1 MMSRLT
7 RLLSENRLNLRIS
20 TKMVLGYIVIVF
32 LPFVVFGIFIYY
44 QLYDNLMTQ
53 YRLANQQSI
62 EQITSNIDTS
72 LLKVESVYSVFQ
84 NNPALISF
92 LNNDYVEDRDLIY
105 AFNKDIS
112 PAFSFAY
119 LGDPMISNVVV
130 YPRLQERLSTVMVFP
145 AYKSIQE
152 RLSLEQLARLTPTH
166 GMWTHQPSEPTLG
179 EVTLSYYHKLYND
192 RYTNELGILRV
203 DLGPELLDELMQG
216 LRNVHPDNDLLL
228 IDAGGSILLNR
239 LQSTYTSEQVEQI
252 LDLSDRQEAQL
263 IKTNGQSLMVN
274 VAQLE
279 RAGLTV
285 VEVNRLG
292 ALFSTLQSKEMI
304 AGVGLALL
312 LLFSGLY
319 YLVVSSLTNRVVL
332 LSRHMRR
339 IGDDTVSGQYTGPA
353 GTDEVGFL
361 IRNYNAM
368 LQRIDELVGR
378 VQKVERLKKEADFKM
393 LQAQIH
399 PHFLYNTLET
409 MRMLARKEKANT
421 VSEMA
426 FSLGSLLRYSLS
438 RRDVVTLADELDNAG
453 RYLAIHQIRLEGL
466 EMAWELEQSLLTL
479 KCPRLIVQ
487 PLVENSI
494 LHGLSKKRGEKR
506 IRIRVYMQE
515 QYVYL
520 EVMDNGVGMSE
531 ARLAEVS
538 ETLAGTRPEEA
549 SRTTGSGIGLVN
561 VHERVADFYGAGS
574 GLVLASTPGEGACCT
589 LKMAA
594 EAMSNAETDARG

>member
-7 RLLSENRLNLRIS
+7 RLLSENRFNLRIS

-32 LPFVVFGIFIYY
+32 LPFVLFGIFTYY
-44 QLYDNLMTQ
+44 QLYDKLITQ
-53 YRLANQQSI
+53 YQLANQQSI
-62 EQITSNIDTS
+62 EQITSNVDTS

-92 LNNDYVEDRDLIY
+92 LNDDYIEDRDLIY

-119 LGDPMISNVVV
+119 LGDPMISEVMV
-130 YPRLQERLSTVMVFP
+130 YPRLQDRLATVTVFPPYEEIYERLSG
-145 AYKSIQE
+145 
-152 RLSLEQLARLTPTH
+152 EQLARLTPTR
-166 GMWTHQPSEPTLG
+166 GLWVHQPSGPGGNEL
-179 EVTLSYYHKLYND
+179 TLSYYHKLYND
-192 RYTNELGILRV
+192 RYTTELGILRV
-203 DLGPELLDELMQG
+203 DLGPELLHELMQG

-228 IDAGGSILLNR
+228 TGTDGSLLLSR
-239 LQSTYTSEQVEQI
+239 LQSDFTSNQVEQ
-252 LDLSDRQEAQL
+252 LLGHADRKEAHL
-263 IKTNGQSLMVN
+263 IKMDGQSWMVN
-274 VAQLE
+274 IAELE
-279 RAGLTV
+279 RAGLRV
-285 VEVNRLG
+285 VEVNRMG
-292 ALFSTLQSKEMI
+292 TLFHTLQSKELM
-304 AGVGLALL
+304 AGAGLALL
-312 LLFSGLY
+312 LLFSVLY
-319 YLVVSSLTNRVVL
+319 YLVVSSLTNRVIL

-339 IGDDTVSGQYTGPA
+339 IGDDTVSGQYTGPT

-368 LQRIDELVGR
+368 LQRIDELVSR

-409 MRMLARKEKANT
+409 MRMLARKEKAHT

-438 RRDVVTLADELDNAG
+438 RKDEVTLAEELENAE
-453 RYLAIHQIRLEGL
+453 RYLAIHQIRLDGL
-466 EMAWELEQSLLTL
+466 EMTWEVEASLLVL

-494 LHGLSKKRGEKR
+494 LHGLSKKKGAKQ
-506 IRIRVYMQE
+506 IVIRVYEQE
-515 QYVYL
+515 QYVYV
-520 EVMDNGVGMSE
+520 EVWDNGAGITAE
-531 ARLAEVS
+531 RLVEVN
-538 ETLAGTRPEEA
+538 ETLWGTRAPEA
-549 SRTTGSGIGLVN
+549 YRSTGSGIGLAN
-561 VHERVADFYGAGS
+561 VHERVAAFYGAGS
-574 GLVLASTPGEGACCT
+574 GLTIKSSPGEGTCCT

-594 EAMSNAETDARG
+594 EAISDVEIDARR